1 MVASSGCCRYG
12 RACLRHGSDDD
23 VGCRARTSNVTLDNG
38 KGINKAKDVNNNFPT
53 RQDILYQ
60 LSPRSIPGRIIFFV
74 VAAMSHYDEA
84 SNFSDFSSL
93 DGSDEFGRKLLQH
106 TKDAQR
112 IQTLTQ
118 SQAFRKAK
126 PLPRAALNLDNLERN
141 NLHNPSSYSPE
152 PHHPASASGSTASD
166 PPLNPPRAW
175 GRKGRPNHSWMRS
188 IHDEGPSNIHSSPNI
203 DWADAANA
211 SLHSPPHVSPAQRRA
226 HVVSKQAIVEQQD
239 SYIDQWDP
247 DQDFS
252 AASLLVSTPGV
263 PSRSRLTID
272 QIREREIH
280 TYESRVTS
288 STRRQAHQQSTN
300 ETISLSQRDRYTAP
314 SSAQGLRRSVS
325 NKENITQEPRHSA
338 RSLYKTVEA
347 SASMP
352 SITPRPAQRKTDSL
366 ALLKRLSRTPSA
378 SPSPTSAQN
387 PAPPLVT
394 PSRPAERQLPAKT
407 PVVMGAWVDTPQTAR
422 QSSASTITQTKRQ
435 TSDSLQPIAESSHQ
449 RTISEPNLPASA
461 LDAVL
466 KDIRDGKRREE
477 DDPTLGDST
486 IASLEE
492 VMAPSAD
499 NTMRLDLPDVPSAQP
514 ESSKSAEKQN
524 TTHTDNE
531 KRPQEQE
538 KEAVDTAPTSQQD
551 RDLRQRWFALEGLKK
566 RMGGTSAKAEPKPQA
581 KHNTAL
587 DEAIAS
593 ASTGSKPRMNN
604 VQNIHQH
611 TTGTQCAQC
620 GRPTS
625 VLRAAW
631 NEYWGWYFRRDA
643 RAPLGFRLTWLGLLC
658 TTFWTWL
665 LTEWILSSIVSPP
678 RYATRM
684 RGYGVDPHA
693 PRFPYVLP
701 TLVSRPLMP
710 ILSPLVSS
718 TVWLWK
724 IVLGQQKYKY
734 YPASPGAWGS
744 AAKVKIGPPGPRSA
758 YYASSNAA
766 DDVQWREEST
776 AQAWHAGESAQKIH
790 TWSDSQAWEAE
801 GSMLDDELLL

>member
-1 MVASSGCCRYG
+1 
-12 RACLRHGSDDD
+12 
-23 VGCRARTSNVTLDNG
+23 
-38 KGINKAKDVNNNFPT
+38 
-53 RQDILYQ
+53 
-60 LSPRSIPGRIIFFV
+60 
-74 VAAMSHYDEA
+74 MSHYDEA

-188 IHDEGPSNIHSSPNI
+188 IHDEGLSNIHSSPNI

-280 TYESRVTS
+280 TYESRATS

-300 ETISLSQRDRYTAP
+300 ETISLSQRDSYTAP

-325 NKENITQEPRHSA
+325 NKENIPQEPRHSA

-387 PAPPLVT
+387 PAPVNIASRQETAWSDKHPKQSTRSLFSGDSPQAPEVVRGPELVYIEQGDSSQAPEVVEIPEPRGPEPAYSEPASSEPLVT